1 MAGYVNTLGI
11 VAANSVVN
19 SRDSLHA
26 TPVLRAVVRDLKRF
40 LLSSNRIKGTRVLPV
55 GFSPSNAVDINHTK
69 FLEYLYFGG
78 EENAIDFLAASYGPG
93 LVARS
98 ETLTTYRSRIING
111 LERNRI
117 CKYRA
122 GTLS

>member
-11 VAANSVVN
+11 IAADSVMN

-26 TPVLRAVVRDLKRF
+26 TPVVKAVVRDLKRF
-40 LLSSNRIKGTRVLPV
+40 LLFSNKSKGTRVLPV
-55 GFSPSNAVDINHTK
+55 GYSPSIAVHINHTK

-78 EENAIDFLAASYGPG
+78 EENAIDFLAASYGSG
-93 LVARS
+93 LISRS
-98 ETLTTYRSRIING
+98 KTLTTHRFRIIHG
-111 LERNRI
+111 SEQNRT

-122 GTLS
+122 GTPL